1 MNKPVNDSEE
11 FVYKVCHKSFL
22 SLWSYAN
29 PRGKNFKELCDILI
43 VCEPDIIILSVKD
56 IKLTNSG
63 DIETDWKRWLKK
75 AIEDSAKQI
84 YGAEKWIK
92 STSHIIQSDGTQGL
106 PFPSSEVRRIHRIAV
121 ALGGDNQVPIQF
133 GDFGKGFVHVFDKIS
148 FEIILKELDTI
159 TDFVQYLLD
168 KENLYNS
175 GKQTVFDGSEEDLL
189 GYYLYNGRSFPENF
203 DVIIVGSDIWGEIVK
218 KPEYKAKK
226 EADKESYVWDKL
238 LEIISQDVLKGNL
251 EFGSTLDQSELALRT
266 MARECRFSRRLL
278 GKGFAEFMDLAAQE
292 IVESRTLVSPQSN
305 VAYVFLTKPHGED
318 RQYRVKELHGRCF
331 VVRGLQQSCKTVIG
345 IATERYQP
353 GKGFSIDVIYLN
365 KEIWTEED
373 QKNLEYAQREF
384 GWFASPQQKSVHE
397 DEYPT
402 N

>member
-11 FVYKVCHKSFL
+11 FVYKICNKSFL

-56 IKLTNSG
+56 IKLTDSG
-63 DIETDWKRWLKK
+63 DIETDWRRWLKK
-75 AIEDSAKQI
+75 AITDSAKQI

-92 STSHIIQSDGTQGL
+92 STSHIIQNDGTQGL
-106 PFPSSEVRRIHRIAV
+106 QFPSSEVQRIHRVAV
-121 ALGGDNQVPIQF
+121 AFGGDNQVPIQF

-148 FEIILKELDTI
+148 FEIILRELDTI

-175 GKQTVFDGSEEDLL
+175 GKLAVFDGSEEDLL

-203 DVIIVGSDIWGEIVK
+203 DVIIVGSDIWSEIVK

-226 EADKESYVWDKL
+226 EADRESYVWDKL
-238 LEIISQDVLKGNL
+238 LEIISKNVLKGNL
-251 EFGSTLDQSELALRT
+251 EFGSTLDQSEIALRT

-278 GKGFAEFMDLAAQE
+278 GKGFTEFMSLASQE
-292 IVESRTLVSPQSN
+292 IIESRFLVSPQSN
-305 VAYVFLTKPHGED
+305 IAYVFLAKPHGED
-318 RQYRVKELHGRCF
+318 RQYRVNELQGRCF
-331 VVRGLQQSCKTVIG
+331 VVRGMQQNCMTVIG
-345 IATERYQP
+345 IATERYQK
-353 GKGFSIDVIYLN
+353 GRGFSIDVFYLN

-373 QKNLEYAQREF
+373 QKNLEYVQREF
-384 GWFASPQQKSVHE
+384 GWFATPQQKSVHE